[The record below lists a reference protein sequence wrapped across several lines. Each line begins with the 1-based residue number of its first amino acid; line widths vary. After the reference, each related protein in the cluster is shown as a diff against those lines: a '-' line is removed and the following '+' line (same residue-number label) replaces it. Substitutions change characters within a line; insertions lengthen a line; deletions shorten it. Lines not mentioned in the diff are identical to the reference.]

1 MKHPSAPR
9 TTIAKRHPVPRGQ
22 RGGRGHAASARG
34 PTGAHDLA
42 TRERLVQ
49 AAAARF
55 AEHGFTNVS
64 VRDICRDARANVAAV
79 NYHFDGKLG
88 LYREVVGQAIEAIRA
103 AGEAATIAAE
113 STPAAERIRH
123 YVRVYV
129 PRIAGRDPGVDAA
142 RVAWIHKLMRH
153 ESSEPTPLAPWIAEQ
168 AVMPRVEYLGRAVA
182 ELLGCESADPRVRR
196 CVISI
201 QAQCMFYAPD
211 KFRDAAF
218 PGWPLSDREL
228 AAAAEHIAEF
238 SLAGIARIAD
248 SD

>member
-1 MKHPSAPR
+1 MKRPPPTPSAARRPR
-9 TTIAKRHPVPRGQ
+9 LRAQ
-22 RGGRGHAASARG
+22 RTGSARAAPAPAPG
-34 PTGAHDLA
+34 RTDTQDLA
-42 TRERLVQ
+42 TRERLVR

-55 AEHGFTNVS
+55 AEHGFNNVS
-64 VRDICRDARANVAAV
+64 VRDICRDAAANVAAV
-79 NYHFDGKLG
+79 NYHFNGKLG
-88 LYREVVGQAIEAIRA
+88 LYREVVAEAIDAIRA
-103 AGEAATIAAE
+103 ASETAMFASE
-113 STPAAERIRH
+113 STPPAERIRH

-182 ELLGCESADPRVRR
+182 DLLGCDPADPRVRR

-201 QAQCMFYAPD
+201 QAQCLFYAPD
-211 KFRDAAF
+211 RFRDTAF
-218 PGWPLSDREL
+218 PGWPPSESDL

-238 SLAGIARIAD
+238 SLAGIERIGRRD
-248 SD
+248 